1 MVLCTDRR
9 HYKKGKNMKSFKT
22 GRTIRAVTA
31 ASVAGG
37 VSMLALSLA
46 APAMA
51 YEIEEIVVS
60 AQKRDQD
67 LQDVPIAVTAV
78 GGEFL
83 QKANIEN
90 LQDLQ
95 QVAPTVVINTSTA
108 GSEAIFSIRGI
119 GTAGQNTGLEQS
131 VGVYIDGIY
140 RGRPGSALGDYVD
153 ISQIE
158 ILRGPQNTL
167 FGKNTSAGVISV
179 GTRKPGFEEYSELE
193 IKYDAENQGFVF
205 RGLTS
210 GPLDDD
216 RFAIS
221 LAGSMRDTEG
231 ILTDV
236 GTGQDLNDRDRYTL
250 RAQIMGNLDENT
262 ELRFIA
268 DYTESEDRCCA
279 APAKFYG
286 ATGLAIAAAGGT
298 LVGTSAAAVG
308 ASVGGGGPGVAV
320 NPFDYEVATQSDKY
334 LDQFEDAGVSLEL
347 NRDME
352 IDALGPVTITA
363 IGAYRVFENVSNI
376 DADFTDVDILS
387 DRNRN
392 QDIDETSFELRLASD
407 GDTNL
412 EWQVG
417 AYYFNQNID
426 LFQDTIQGTGARAY
440 GDALLP
446 LLTAT
451 APGAP
456 GGFAGPITNVANAE
470 ARLQGDAGLVGV
482 PAGQFLLLNGNGATD
497 TYDYNAESYAFFAHG
512 TYYMDEGWSV
522 TAGIRYSEE
531 EKTSSTVAVIND
543 PFSQIDLSTAADPVL
558 AGLAVIQT
566 NPAVNP
572 YSAKYEDDNISYS
585 IAIGKEIDEDTSA
598 YVRYAT
604 GYKSGGINLSREAGG
619 VTPGQPVANAA
630 LAVFDPEEVTAYEIG
645 IKRTI
650 DDGRARVNVSLYYQ
664 ELEDF
669 QSNTFNGLQFQIRN
683 AATVISQGVE
693 AEYFVALTEQLF
705 AQGGIVYSDVEFED
719 FPGGSPTNAQTSAGI
734 QAQDLSGKRPS
745 GVSDWNITGSFV
757 YQSNPINDKGWFL
770 EPRVDYQYRS
780 DFHTGADLDPQTLQ
794 DDYFLV
800 NAQLSLVNDERGM
813 ELSFWG
819 RNITDEEIQNISF
832 DTPFQSGSFNSFV
845 RPPASYG
852 VSLRMMFGG

>member
-1 MVLCTDRR
+1 
-9 HYKKGKNMKSFKT
+9 MKSFKT
-22 GRTIRAVTA
+22 GRTVRAVTA

-95 QVAPTVVINTSTA
+95 QVAPTVVINTSTS

-193 IKYDAENQGFVF
+193 VKYDAENQGFVF

-250 RAQIMGNLDENT
+250 RAQIIGNLDENT

-286 ATGLAIAAAGGT
+286 GTGIAIAQAGGT
-298 LVGTSAAAVG
+298 LVGTNIG
-308 ASVGGGGPGVAV
+308 ALAGNVLGGGPGIAV
-320 NPFDYEVATQSDKY
+320 DPFDYKVATQSDKY

-352 IDALGPVTITA
+352 IDALGPVTVTA

-426 LFQDTIQGTGARAY
+426 LFQDTIQGTGARAF
-440 GDALLP
+440 GDALFP
-446 LLTAT
+446 LAT
-451 APGAP
+451 SNPLIFTGAPGAFNGTVLNVQNLEDRIRNDP
-456 GGFAGPITNVANAE
+456 GVAGA
-470 ARLQGDAGLVGV
+470 

-531 EKTSSTVAVIND
+531 EKTSSTVVTVND
-543 PFSQIDLSTAADPVL
+543 PFSQLDLSGATDR
-558 AGLAVIQT
+558 GVIAFGSLQV
-566 NPAVNP
+566 NPAVNS
-572 YSAKYEDDNISYS
+572 YTSKYEDDNISYS

-719 FPGGSPTNAQTSAGI
+719 FPGGSPTNAQTAANI

-794 DDYFLV
+794 DDFFLV

-819 RNITDEEIQNISF
+819 RNITDEEIQNITF
-832 DTPFQSGSFNSFV
+832 DTPLQSGSFNSFV